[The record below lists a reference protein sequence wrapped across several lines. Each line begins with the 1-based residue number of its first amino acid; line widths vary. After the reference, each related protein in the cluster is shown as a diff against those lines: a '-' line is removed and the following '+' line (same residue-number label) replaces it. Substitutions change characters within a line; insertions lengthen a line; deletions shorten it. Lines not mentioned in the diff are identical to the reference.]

1 MCCRTKPLKTLL
13 RDDWSKNDDEEWG
26 ESDLGPCKTMLYK
39 VGWFSGCI
47 LNTRKLEISMQVR
60 DGIRF
65 TLLKNGIKDI
75 LREKPLC
82 LFSSGKDDLQV
93 NKLVLG
99 TENLRGAKFSY
110 DCKDFK
116 LASQGTQCVVRKPW
130 KGESL
135 ICSFSGRRDL

>member
-1 MCCRTKPLKTLL
+1 MTM
-13 RDDWSKNDDEEWG
+13 KNG
-26 ESDLGPCKTMLYK
+26 ERVTWVPVRPRCTRL
-39 VGWFSGCI
+39 VG
-47 LNTRKLEISMQVR
+47 LVNTRKLEISMQVR

-75 LREKPLC
+75 LREKPRC